1 MKKLLT
7 LALAL
12 VALATVAGLT
22 FGRNA
27 TAQPQLVEYRAG
39 TAAFPIGSAGINI
52 TFSTQMPSTKYA
64 VVVQATNTAG
74 YSSLPTVCTYFNPL
88 HKTLV
93 GFDVQHKRCDTG
105 QPVPL
110 DTGVSLDYIVIEKR

>member
-7 LALAL
+7 SALAL
-12 VALATVAGLT
+12 VVLATVVGLT

-39 TAAFPIGSAGINI
+39 TAAFPIGSAGIPI
-52 TFSTQMPSTKYA
+52 TFSTPMPSTNYS
-64 VVVQATNTAG
+64 VVVQQTNTAG
-74 YSSLPTVCTYFNPL
+74 YSPTTVCTYFNPL
-88 HKTLV
+88 HKTTS
-93 GFDVQHKRCDTG
+93 GFDVQHKRCDNG

-110 DTGVSLDYIVIEKR
+110 DTGVSLDYIVIEKK